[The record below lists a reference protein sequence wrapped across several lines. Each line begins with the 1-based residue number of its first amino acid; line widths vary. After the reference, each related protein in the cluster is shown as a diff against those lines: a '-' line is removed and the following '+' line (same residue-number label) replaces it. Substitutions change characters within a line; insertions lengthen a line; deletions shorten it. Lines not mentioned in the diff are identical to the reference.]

1 MARYTCPS
9 CGSSFDGK
17 KCRSCL
23 YESFS
28 EEYAHGNHTH
38 QGEPLVIDAPV
49 RAPIPKQDPFSCP
62 PKQNPPKTSLN
73 RSTPDISP
81 RKERKS
87 HPFLRLL
94 LILWITI
101 GVLCSVIDAVL
112 DHSDTQQ
119 PMPEV
124 DLSDL
129 TVLYAD
135 DQYTIR
141 TDFQEGQTY
150 DQGFHIFLE
159 NNTRKAVTLYAENL
173 IVNGYLIDH
182 SPFYCS
188 AKKRSSGWDSFQISS
203 QDMSSAGIEQVETLS
218 FSLRIYDSQSYQIL
232 LGTQTFQ
239 LHTAVPEGF
248 VQNVD
253 DSGQL
258 LLEQAGVRILY
269 RGYIPNELHPELV
282 HRAVLEFF
290 LENDTDRTLSFSATH
305 ASIAGAKYDNSFYLV
320 LPPHTRAITPMYLY
334 SLEDLGLTAPEQLGQ
349 LGLSLTVRDSED
361 SDFSLTGEAVI
372 APSLG
377 Q

>member
-1 MARYTCPS
+1 MARSTCPG
-9 CGSSFDGK
+9 CGAPFNGK

-23 YESFS
+23 YEPFS

-49 RAPIPKQDPFSCP
+49 RSPIPKQDPFSCP
-62 PKQNPPKTSLN
+62 PKRMAPGQSAWQSRRKRAISRPLFIILLLSALFICNSVISALIYRLDSR
-73 RSTPDISP
+73 RSQPTPD
-81 RKERKS
+81 
-87 HPFLRLL
+87 
-94 LILWITI
+94 
-101 GVLCSVIDAVL
+101 
-112 DHSDTQQ
+112 
-119 PMPEV
+119 
-124 DLSDL
+124 LSNL

-159 NNTRKAVTLYAENL
+159 NNTRKAVTLCANNL
-173 IVNGYLIDH
+173 IVNGYLVDH
-182 SPFYCS
+182 YPLYCTV
-188 AKKRSSGWDSFQISS
+188 KKQSSGWDTFQINS
-203 QDMSSAGIEQVETLS
+203 QDMSSAGIEQVEMLS
-218 FSLRIYDSQSYQIL
+218 FSLRIYDSRSYKTL
-232 LGTQTFQ
+232 LETQTFQ

-253 DSGQL
+253 DSGQIL
-258 LLEQAGVRILY
+258 LDEAGVRILY
-269 RGYIPNELHPELV
+269 RGYIPDELHPEQV

-290 LENDTDRTLSFSATH
+290 LENGTDRTLNLSATH
-305 ASIAGAKYDNSFYLV
+305 ADIPGAKYSNCFYLD